1 MRKRTKDVFSTHVLA
16 NVEQSNNEVVFLN
29 DGEIVLS
36 VAVEELN
43 PHTKKKRA
51 SSSLLL
57 CETFKW
63 IFCSLTVRHR
73 SILK

>member
-43 PHTKKKRA
+43 LHTKKRDPQVLFFFVKHLSGFFA
-51 SSSLLL
+51 L
-57 CETFKW
+57 
-63 IFCSLTVRHR
+63 
-73 SILK
+73 

>member
-43 PHTKKKRA
+43 PHT
-51 SSSLLL
+51 
-57 CETFKW
+57 
-63 IFCSLTVRHR
+63 
-73 SILK
+73 

>member
-43 PHTKKKRA
+43 PHTKKREPQVLFFFVKHLSGFFA
-51 SSSLLL
+51 L
-57 CETFKW
+57 
-63 IFCSLTVRHR
+63 
-73 SILK
+73 

>member
-43 PHTKKKRA
+43 PHTKKREPHFLFFFVKHLSEFFA
-51 SSSLLL
+51 L
-57 CETFKW
+57 
-63 IFCSLTVRHR
+63 
-73 SILK
+73 

>member
-16 NVEQSNNEVVFLN
+16 NVEHSNNEVVFLN

-43 PHTKKKRA
+43 PHTKKREPQVLFFFVKHLSGFFA
-51 SSSLLL
+51 L
-57 CETFKW
+57 
-63 IFCSLTVRHR
+63 
-73 SILK
+73 